1 MKMKKILTIFCA
13 FVLFFTLCLNSFSN
27 TYIVKADV
35 KNKNTNNEKVSAS
48 LKEQIYEE
56 VVDKLGTSDC
66 FVENIETKYV
76 SQEYLEELTYNSKEN
91 IYFGYTESEL
101 EKLFQNKKFVF
112 TYDSDSNSTVV
123 KKLED
128 VDTTYGDIIKNVA
141 VGTGVILICATVALT
156 TSSTAPAVSV
166 IFAASAKSGA
176 IVAAQSG
183 LISSV
188 ISAAIEYNN
197 TEDINKA
204 LKKGALEGSKD
215 FKWGAFT
222 GAIVGGT
229 KVASSL
235 KGATLKGL
243 TMNEATQIQKES
255 RWPLDIIK
263 NLKSKEEY
271 NLYKKAGLTFEKI
284 DGQTALVTDIDL
296 KYKSKL
302 AGKTVTNF
310 ERMKKGYAPIDPK
323 SKTPYELHHVGQ
335 RENSPLAILTQAQ
348 HRLGENNK
356 ILHDSKISKGVHKEI
371 SNADWAKQKKAFW
384 KAFSKKYNKN

>member
-1 MKMKKILTIFCA
+1 
-13 FVLFFTLCLNSFSN
+13 
-27 TYIVKADV
+27 
-35 KNKNTNNEKVSAS
+35 
-48 LKEQIYEE
+48 
-56 VVDKLGTSDC
+56 
-66 FVENIETKYV
+66 
-76 SQEYLEELTYNSKEN
+76 
-91 IYFGYTESEL
+91 GYTESEL
-101 EKLFQNKKFVF
+101 EKLFQNKKFLF

-204 LKKGALEGSKD
+204 LKKGALEGSKG

-255 RWPLDIIK
+255 KWPLDIIK
-263 NLKSKEEY
+263 
-271 NLYKKAGLTFEKI
+271 
-284 DGQTALVTDIDL
+284 
-296 KYKSKL
+296 
-302 AGKTVTNF
+302 
-310 ERMKKGYAPIDPK
+310 
-323 SKTPYELHHVGQ
+323 
-335 RENSPLAILTQAQ
+335 
-348 HRLGENNK
+348 
-356 ILHDSKISKGVHKEI
+356 
-371 SNADWAKQKKAFW
+371 
-384 KAFSKKYNKN
+384 